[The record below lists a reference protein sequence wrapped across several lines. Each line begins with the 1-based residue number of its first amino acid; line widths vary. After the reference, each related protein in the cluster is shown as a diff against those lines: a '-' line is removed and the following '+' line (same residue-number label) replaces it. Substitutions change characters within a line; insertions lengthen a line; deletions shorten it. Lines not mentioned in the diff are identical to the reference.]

1 LHNLF
6 DFNTF
11 APATLYNI
19 RMINSMT
26 GFGAYRHPLV
36 LRAKNHGQV
45 HLELRSV
52 NSRFLDI
59 TFRMPDELRFAEQ
72 AIREMIGKKLNR
84 GKVEIKIY
92 IQKEADSPGQE
103 SNVKSQEQKL
113 NIQLIQSLKATESL
127 ILKELPKSNSLSVKD
142 VLLWPGV
149 MIQEE
154 LDQDAL
160 LEVVILALDEVLKL
174 FMQSRAIEGNALK
187 NVILNKVDQMDA
199 MILEIEPLLPK
210 IIQTYQQKLTEKLL
224 AVLNGIDQQ
233 GRSFNHED
241 LADRIRQEVVLY
253 GVRIDVEEEIARLKT
268 HFNAVRNT
276 LDKGGPVGKKL
287 DFLMQELQR
296 ESNTLGSKSVH
307 QETSNAS
314 MELKLLV
321 EQIREQVQ
329 NLE

>member
-1 LHNLF
+1 
-6 DFNTF
+6 
-11 APATLYNI
+11 
-19 RMINSMT
+19 MINSMT
-26 GFGAYRHPLV
+26 GFGAYRHPLI
-36 LRAKNHGQV
+36 LRAKNYGQV
-45 HLELRSV
+45 HFELRSV

-92 IQKEADSPGQE
+92 IQKEVDSPSQE
-103 SNVKSQEQKL
+103 SNIKSQEQKL
-113 NIQLIQSLKATESL
+113 NTQLIQSLKSTESL
-127 ILKELPKSNSLSVKD
+127 ILKELPGSNPLSVKD

-160 LEVVILALDEVLKL
+160 LEVVLLGLDEVLKL
-174 FMQSRAIEGNALK
+174 FMQSRAAEGNALK
-187 NVILNKVDQMDA
+187 NVIINKVIQMDKV
-199 MILEIEPLLPK
+199 ILAIEPLLPK

-241 LADRIRQEVVLY
+241 LTDRIRQEVVLY

-268 HFNAVRNT
+268 HFNAVRNA
-276 LDKGGPVGKKL
+276 LDQGGPVGKKL

>member
-1 LHNLF
+1 
-6 DFNTF
+6 
-11 APATLYNI
+11 
-19 RMINSMT
+19 MT

-127 ILKELPKSNSLSVKD
+127 ILKELPQSNPLSVKD

-160 LEVVILALDEVLKL
+160 LEVVLLALDEVLKL

>member
-1 LHNLF
+1 
-6 DFNTF
+6 
-11 APATLYNI
+11 
-19 RMINSMT
+19 MINSMT
-26 GFGAYRHPLV
+26 GFGAYRHPLKV
-36 LRAKNHGQV
+36 RGKNYGQV
-45 HLELRSV
+45 HIELRSV
-52 NSRFLDI
+52 NSRFLDVS
-59 TFRMPDELRFAEQ
+59 FRMPDEVRFAEH
-72 AIREMIGKKLNR
+72 AIREAIGKKVNR
-84 GKVEIKIY
+84 GKVEIKIF
-92 IQKEADSPGQE
+92 IQKEPDVSSQDSAAKTNE
-103 SNVKSQEQKL
+103 HKL
-113 NIQLIQSLKATESL
+113 NTQLIEALKTSEAL
-127 ILKELPKSNSLSVKD
+127 VLKEFPHSNPLSVKD
-142 VLLWPGV
+142 VLHWPGV

-154 LDQDAL
+154 LDQEAL
-160 LEVVILALDEVLKL
+160 FEVIMLALDEVLKL
-174 FMQSRAIEGNALK
+174 FMQSRAVEGNSLK
-187 NVILNKVDQMDA
+187 NVIGTKVDQMDA
-199 MILEIEPLLPK
+199 MISSIEPLLPK

-224 AVLNGIDQQ
+224 AVLNGLDQQ
-233 GRSFNHED
+233 GRSFNRED

-268 HFNAVRNT
+268 HFAAVRNT

>member
-1 LHNLF
+1 
-6 DFNTF
+6 
-11 APATLYNI
+11 
-19 RMINSMT
+19 MINSMT
-26 GFGAYRHPLV
+26 GFGAYRHPLI

-45 HLELRSV
+45 HFELRSV

-92 IQKEADSPGQE
+92 IQKEADSSGQDTN
-103 SNVKSQEQKL
+103 SKSQEQKL
-113 NIQLIQSLKATESL
+113 NTQLIQSLKATESL
-127 ILKELPKSNSLSVKD
+127 ILKELPGSKPLSVKD

-160 LEVVILALDEVLKL
+160 LEVVLLGLDEVLKL

-210 IIQTYQQKLTEKLL
+210 IIQTYQQKLCEKLL

-268 HFNAVRNT
+268 HFHAVRNT

>member
-1 LHNLF
+1 
-6 DFNTF
+6 
-11 APATLYNI
+11 
-19 RMINSMT
+19 MINSMT

-113 NIQLIQSLKATESL
+113 NIQQIQYLKATESL
-127 ILKELPKSNSLSVKD
+127 ILKELPQSNPLSVKD

-160 LEVVILALDEVLKL
+160 LEVVLLALDEALKL

>member
-1 LHNLF
+1 
-6 DFNTF
+6 
-11 APATLYNI
+11 
-19 RMINSMT
+19 MT

-113 NIQLIQSLKATESL
+113 NTQLIQSLKATESL
-127 ILKELPKSNSLSVKD
+127 ILKELPQSNPLSVKD

-160 LEVVILALDEVLKL
+160 LEVVLLALDEVLKL

>member
-1 LHNLF
+1 
-6 DFNTF
+6 
-11 APATLYNI
+11 
-19 RMINSMT
+19 
-26 GFGAYRHPLV
+26 
-36 LRAKNHGQV
+36 
-45 HLELRSV
+45 
-52 NSRFLDI
+52 
-59 TFRMPDELRFAEQ
+59 MPDELRFAEQ

-92 IQKEADSPGQE
+92 IQKEADSPSQE
-103 SNVKSQEQKL
+103 SNIKYQEQKL
-113 NIQLIQSLKATESL
+113 NTQLIQSLKVTESL
-127 ILKELPKSNSLSVKD
+127 ILKELPGSNPLSVKD

-160 LEVVILALDEVLKL
+160 LEVVLLGLDEVLKL
-174 FMQSRAIEGNALK
+174 FMQSREIEGNALK
-187 NVILNKVDQMDA
+187 NVILNKVDQMDT
-199 MILEIEPLLPK
+199 MISAIEPLLPK
-210 IIQTYQQKLTEKLL
+210 IIQSYQQKLTEKML

>member
-1 LHNLF
+1 
-6 DFNTF
+6 
-11 APATLYNI
+11 
-19 RMINSMT
+19 MINSMT

-113 NIQLIQSLKATESL
+113 NTQLIQSLKATESL
-127 ILKELPKSNSLSVKD
+127 ILKELPQSNPLSVKD

-160 LEVVILALDEVLKL
+160 LEVVLLALDEALKL

>member
-1 LHNLF
+1 
-6 DFNTF
+6 
-11 APATLYNI
+11 
-19 RMINSMT
+19 MINSMT

-92 IQKEADSPGQE
+92 IQKEADSSGQE
-103 SNVKSQEQKL
+103 TNIKSQEQKL
-113 NIQLIQSLKATESL
+113 NTQLIQSLKATESL
-127 ILKELPKSNSLSVKD
+127 ILKELPGSTPLSVKD

-160 LEVVILALDEVLKL
+160 LEAVLFGLDEVLKL

-187 NVILNKVDQMDA
+187 NVILNKVDQMDT
-199 MILEIEPLLPK
+199 MILAIEPLLPK
-210 IIQTYQQKLTEKLL
+210 IIQTYQQKLCEKLL

-241 LADRIRQEVVLY
+241 IADRIRQEVVLY

>member
-1 LHNLF
+1 
-6 DFNTF
+6 
-11 APATLYNI
+11 
-19 RMINSMT
+19 MT

-127 ILKELPKSNSLSVKD
+127 ILKELPQSNPLSVKD

-160 LEVVILALDEVLKL
+160 LEVVLLALDEALKL

>member
-1 LHNLF
+1 MHNFF

-92 IQKEADSPGQE
+92 IQKEADSSGQE

-127 ILKELPKSNSLSVKD
+127 ILKELPQSNPLSVKD

-160 LEVVILALDEVLKL
+160 LEVVLLALDEVLKL